1 MKNGITATEI
11 NIRKRRA
18 NEITAL
24 FMRELL
30 VFIAPKIQSEAYY
43 TINNILEAMGAELIT
58 DECRRQIGL
67 PPRDQNGWTAD
78 ELIALE
84 HSRLMALIKPLQI
97 NIPKPGDSGKDPE

>member
-1 MKNGITATEI
+1 MKNRFTATEF
-11 NIRKRRA
+11 NIRKRRS

-24 FMRELL
+24 LMRELQDF
-30 VFIAPKIQSEAYY
+30 VAPKIQNEVYY
-43 TINNILEAMGAELIT
+43 TIKNTLEAMGAELVT

-84 HSRLMALIKPLQI
+84 HFRLMMLIKPLQI
-97 NIPKPGDSGKDPE
+97 NIPKPGDNGKDPE